1 MPDET
6 RNPIDAFQYMLK
18 SSERFGKLIQ
28 AIDDIVKDVNVL
40 LKWKDEI
47 TSNHYITNENSDKRL
62 DPIRSEINNISKNI
76 SDNDKLTENIEGRL
90 KTIAVVFWS
99 IFGVVVVQALL
110 FFWKF
115 YPKLMTLQHELEKL
129 SGG

>member
-1 MPDET
+1 VPDET